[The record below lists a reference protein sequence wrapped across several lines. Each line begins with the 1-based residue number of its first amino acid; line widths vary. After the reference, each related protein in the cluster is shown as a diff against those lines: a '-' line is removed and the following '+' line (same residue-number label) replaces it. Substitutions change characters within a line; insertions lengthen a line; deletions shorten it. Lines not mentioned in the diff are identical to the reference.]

1 MATADKII
9 SRMSGR
15 KLSDRKL
22 NGIAF
27 DSFKLSDEYGSFS
40 AVNHDLGVIGMHLGS
55 NQNRA
60 ERNIREMMKYAMDDV
75 QSPITTPSIIT
86 PVQFLQHW
94 MPGFVHVM
102 TAARRADELMG
113 LSIMGSWFQEQIVQG
128 IIEHLG
134 VALPYND
141 YQNTPFSGTNAN
153 FIYRT
158 IIRFTMGMR
167 VGVKEELTTAEA
179 NIAIANEKRTSAAN
193 NLEIAR
199 NLIGMFGYNNG
210 DNFTYG
216 YLNEPNLSAYD
227 SVAFPNWTMA
237 TFLEIQSDLLTQITR
252 LREQSRDM
260 IDPSSIRMTLALSTN
275 RVDTLST
282 TSDFGISV
290 REWLAK
296 TYPLIRV
303 ISAPELD
310 LANGG
315 ENVGYLYAEE
325 LTDSSTDGGQ
335 TWLHACPTKFTM
347 LGVARYETYYS
358 EAYLNATAGAMLKRP
373 VAVVRFTGI

>member
-1 MATADKII
+1 
-9 SRMSGR
+9 
-15 KLSDRKL
+15 
-22 NGIAF
+22 
-27 DSFKLSDEYGSFS
+27 
-40 AVNHDLGVIGMHLGS
+40 
-55 NQNRA
+55 
-60 ERNIREMMKYAMDDV
+60 
-75 QSPITTPSIIT
+75 
-86 PVQFLQHW
+86 
-94 MPGFVHVM
+94 
-102 TAARRADELMG
+102 
-113 LSIMGSWFQEQIVQG
+113 
-128 IIEHLG
+128 
-134 VALPYND
+134 
-141 YQNTPFSGTNAN
+141 
-153 FIYRT
+153 
-158 IIRFTMGMR
+158 MGMR